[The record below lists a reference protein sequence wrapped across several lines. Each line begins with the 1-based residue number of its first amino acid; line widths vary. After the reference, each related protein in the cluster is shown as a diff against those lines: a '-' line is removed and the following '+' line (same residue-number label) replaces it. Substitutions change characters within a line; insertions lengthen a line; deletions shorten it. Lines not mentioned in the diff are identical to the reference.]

1 MRIEMDP
8 KEPQRIKVRYNG
20 VEIHDQVLQPGPN
33 VVEVEH
39 PKTCGK
45 AEMFF
50 TELDGSD
57 EFLVGTADYGQCQ
70 CTPKCS

>member
-1 MRIEMDP
+1 MKIEMNP

-20 VEIHDQVLQPGPN
+20 VEIHDSVLQPGPN
-33 VVEVEH
+33 VVEVDH

-45 AEMFF
+45 AELFF
-50 TELDGSD
+50 VEEDGS
-57 EFLVGTADYGQCQ
+57 EFPVGVADYGDCQ